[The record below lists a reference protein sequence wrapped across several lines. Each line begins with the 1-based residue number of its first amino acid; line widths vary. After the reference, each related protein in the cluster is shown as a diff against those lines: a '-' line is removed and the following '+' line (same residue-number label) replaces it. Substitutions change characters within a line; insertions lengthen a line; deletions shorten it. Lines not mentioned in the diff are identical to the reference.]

1 MISEREEYEFKDGGT
16 LVLTNGED
24 GVNVEINIGK
34 PMKGAY
40 NDMRKLAKDI
50 GKYLGKYCP
59 QAFWDDR
66 IGSKVPEQDRELYKV
81 AIRLRRINPKYT
93 RIDYMVWLHGAEQP
107 YFAFEIM
114 EEFVSKDG
122 STISVVHGE
131 NDYTIHLHKVDDGT
145 LKVGTYTSFDKICSD
160 IGSTFF
166 HTPYVDEFPKLYAYL
181 KKVYPKYTKS
191 DILVTLKSAAR
202 NVSCFC
208 QITQGTG
215 TADTQ
220 H

>member
-50 GKYLGKYCP
+50 GKYLAKYCP

-66 IGSKVPEQDRELYKV
+66 IGSKVPEQDRELNKV

-93 RIDYMVWLHGAEQP
+93 RIDYMVWLHGAE
-107 YFAFEIM
+107 
-114 EEFVSKDG
+114 
-122 STISVVHGE
+122 
-131 NDYTIHLHKVDDGT
+131 
-145 LKVGTYTSFDKICSD
+145 
-160 IGSTFF
+160 
-166 HTPYVDEFPKLYAYL
+166 
-181 KKVYPKYTKS
+181 
-191 DILVTLKSAAR
+191 
-202 NVSCFC
+202 
-208 QITQGTG
+208 
-215 TADTQ
+215 
-220 H
+220 